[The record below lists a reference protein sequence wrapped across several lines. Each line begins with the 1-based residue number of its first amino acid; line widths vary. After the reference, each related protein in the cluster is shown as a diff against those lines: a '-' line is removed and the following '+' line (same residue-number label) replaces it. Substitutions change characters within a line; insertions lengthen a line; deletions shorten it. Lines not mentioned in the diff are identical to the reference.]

1 MHERRPVPLQ
11 LHGRFCRTGNEMVS
25 RMGVFE
31 GDAPAV
37 CVAAGKE
44 GHFDSELK
52 REVHVSVSE

>member
-1 MHERRPVPLQ
+1 
-11 LHGRFCRTGNEMVS
+11 MVS

-44 GHFDSELK
+44 GRFDSELK